1 MADIANIQA
10 GARGASREERN
21 EAADSA
27 ILLLAA
33 ASLLAI
39 LLAVAVIHPSGVK
52 DGAEY
57 FPTMFGF

>member
-10 GARGASREERN
+10 GARGSDEKHSEGG
-21 EAADSA
+21 DST

-39 LLAVAVIHPSGVK
+39 LLAIAVMHPSGVEH
-52 DGAEY
+52 GAEY
-57 FPTMFGF
+57 VPTMFGF